1 MYGYTG
7 YNWSHWNSNGK
18 LKEKPVSYTGKTFD
32 RFTTADSCTGNS
44 THNTESAAVGNW
56 TPEWW
61 GAPVVRGKYRKKMP
75 VTRYINDD
83 DDDDDNNNNNNNK
96 SRFAIRTCISYN

>member
-7 YNWSHWNSNGK
+7 YNWSHWNGNGK

-44 THNTESAAVGNW
+44 TDNTESAAV
-56 TPEWW
+56 
-61 GAPVVRGKYRKKMP
+61 
-75 VTRYINDD
+75 
-83 DDDDDNNNNNNNK
+83 
-96 SRFAIRTCISYN
+96 